1 MDCSLHLVDHVFI
14 YPILSG
20 RLPMHLLPG
29 AFTEA
34 LRLSVSVKRINS
46 FLNAGDLGDIPI
58 YKDYKKKSKRRSDR
72 EEDDDEE
79 YDVEVRLLMMI

>member
-1 MDCSLHLVDHVFI
+1 
-14 YPILSG
+14 
-20 RLPMHLLPG
+20 MHLLPG

-58 YKDYKKKSKRRSDR
+58 YKDYKKKSKRRSEK
-72 EEDDDEE
+72 EEEDDEE

>member
-1 MDCSLHLVDHVFI
+1 
-14 YPILSG
+14 
-20 RLPMHLLPG
+20 MHLLPG

-58 YKDYKKKSKRRSDR
+58 YKDYKKKMSKRVSERD
-72 EEDDDEE
+72 EEDEE

>member
-1 MDCSLHLVDHVFI
+1 
-14 YPILSG
+14 
-20 RLPMHLLPG
+20 MHLLPG

-58 YKDYKKKSKRRSDR
+58 CKDYKRKSNRRSERD
-72 EEDDDEE
+72 EEDEE